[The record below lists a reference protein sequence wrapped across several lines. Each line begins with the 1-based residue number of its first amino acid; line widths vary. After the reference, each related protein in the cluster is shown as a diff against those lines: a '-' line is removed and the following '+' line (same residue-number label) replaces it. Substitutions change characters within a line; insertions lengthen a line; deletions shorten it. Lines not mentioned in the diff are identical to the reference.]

1 MNHVTAAA
9 LMILAIA
16 CQPLWAQYPARPIRI
31 IVPLPAGGP
40 SDAAARALGQALAK
54 SFAQPIVIDNRPGV
68 GGAIAAKA
76 ALGAAPDGYTLLW
89 GIASMGAFPFVQKS
103 PPFQSLGELAPV
115 SLIGRF
121 AYGVFVHPG
130 VPANS
135 LQDLVRYARGNPGKL
150 SFATGSLGEYMTTMQ
165 LLKTTDMDMVR
176 VPYKGG
182 AQAMPDLLAGRVHL
196 FMTPIQLGIQHVR
209 EGKLRALAVVSAKRS
224 PLASDVP
231 TLEELGFRGV
241 STPTWQALF
250 APRNT
255 PVAVVAKLSGEIIR
269 VLGEGDLRTIFEQQA
284 LAVEATGPDV
294 LASVIARDAESWQ
307 AFVRENDVPKE

>member
-1 MNHVTAAA
+1 MRQVTAAA
-9 LMILAIA
+9 LTILAIA
-16 CQPLWAQYPARPIRI
+16 CQPLWAQYPVRPIRI

-40 SDAAARALGQALAK
+40 SDAAARALGQALSK
-54 SFAQPIVIDNRPGV
+54 SFAQPVVIDNRPGV

-103 PPFQSLGELAPV
+103 PPFQSLDELTPV

-121 AYGVFVHPG
+121 AYAVFVHPG

-150 SFATGSLGEYMTTMQ
+150 SFATGSVGEYMTTMQ
-165 LLKTTDMDMVR
+165 LLKATGMDMVR

-209 EGKLRALAVVSAKRS
+209 EGKLRSLAVVAEKRS
-224 PLASDVP
+224 SVAPDVP
-231 TLEELGFRGV
+231 TLMELGVRNV

-250 APRNT
+250 APLKT
-255 PVAVVAKLSGEIIR
+255 PDTVVARLAAEVAR
-269 VLGEGDLRTIFEQQA
+269 ALGEGDLRTSFEQQA
-284 LAVEATGPDV
+284 LAVEAAGPEL
-294 LASVIARDAESWQ
+294 LAAVIARDAASWRM
-307 AFVRENDVPKE
+307 FVRENDVPKE